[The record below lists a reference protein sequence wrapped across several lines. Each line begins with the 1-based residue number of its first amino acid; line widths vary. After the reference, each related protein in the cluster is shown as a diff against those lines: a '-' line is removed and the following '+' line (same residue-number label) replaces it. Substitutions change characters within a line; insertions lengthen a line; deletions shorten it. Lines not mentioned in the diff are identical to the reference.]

1 MTRIKRFPTADVRAT
16 ARKKIPAFSSDALEY
31 YMLAR
36 DSLEAASSNLALGKD
51 HGALVGSVTSHT
63 GYISCDGLVSYLQ
76 TELVEPDEFT
86 FVILARSPDTFAA
99 SANRPGFMGTF
110 NGPSSLGSATS
121 LGAFLIANSATALT
135 GGATQWDGSTSGSVS
150 SNNSAISSGSG
161 IDLTKWN
168 LMSLRQSATQRIL
181 ADHSTAF
188 APVVYAN
195 ANPRYPTTN
204 KVRIG
209 SVFTTYGGLVDVAA
223 AVIFSRSLSDAEL
236 AEVLAEIR
244 AQAALDGIVEG
255 A

>member
-1 MTRIKRFPTADVRAT
+1 MTRVKRYSTVDLRDNAAWKVPRFTAT
-16 ARKKIPAFSSDALEY
+16 SLEY

-36 DSLEAASSNLALGKD
+36 DSLELAAANLVMQKPGGKLE
-51 HGALVGSVTSHT
+51 GAVTSHE
-63 GYISCDGLVSYLQ
+63 GYISCDGLVSYLE
-76 TELVEPDEFT
+76 TEVVEPHHFT
-86 FVILARSPDTFAA
+86 FVILARSPDSFAA
-99 SANRPGFMGTF
+99 AANRPGFIGTF
-110 NGPSSLGSATS
+110 NGPSALGSTTS
-121 LGAFLIANSATALT
+121 LGAFIIANSATALT
-135 GGATQWDGSTSGSVS
+135 GGSTQWDGSTSGSVS
-150 SNNSAISSGSG
+150 SNNSAIASGSG

-223 AVIFSRSLSDAEL
+223 AAIFSRSLSDAEL

-244 AQAALDGIVEG
+244 EEAAAYGIVEG